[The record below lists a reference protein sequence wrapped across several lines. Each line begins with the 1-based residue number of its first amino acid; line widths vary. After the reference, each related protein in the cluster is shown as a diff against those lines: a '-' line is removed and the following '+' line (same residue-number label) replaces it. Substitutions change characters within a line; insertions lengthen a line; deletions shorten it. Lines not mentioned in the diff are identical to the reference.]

1 MRQRAAGQSGAGVPN
16 FINQGH
22 GYADGGMVVGL
33 PGIDTNPAMLTR
45 KEWVIKEPSA
55 SKYGSAAMASVNAGT
70 AAIIP
75 NPPTPPMSGMAGGIS
90 GGSPVPLS
98 PVHQAVL
105 DVA

>member
-1 MRQRAAGQSGAGVPN
+1 YGQSGAGVPN

-22 GYADGGMVVGL
+22 GYAAGGPVIGV

-55 SKYGSAAMASVNAGT
+55 SKYGTAAMASVNAGT

-75 NPPTPPMSGMAGGIS
+75 NPPQPGMSGMQGGIS
-90 GGSPVPLS
+90 G
-98 PVHQAVL
+98 
-105 DVA
+105 